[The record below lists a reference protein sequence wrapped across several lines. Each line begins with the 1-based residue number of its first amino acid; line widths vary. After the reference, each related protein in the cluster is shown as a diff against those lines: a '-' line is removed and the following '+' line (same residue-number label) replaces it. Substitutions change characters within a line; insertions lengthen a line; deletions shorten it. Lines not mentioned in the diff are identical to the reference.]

1 MTHWMCTNCGYYVR
15 AASPPNQCPTC
26 KQWCSFSNVTCY
38 RPDCGG
44 EGNIDL
50 LVAYGTRKAT
60 AGAPSQATSK
70 QVSVMEV
77 LPPVYVLGNLTEEQ
91 GLKVRSLGHTKTYEM
106 NTIICRQGSEAHEL
120 YLVEEGRVAA
130 RMELPNGAHVP
141 ITIVNSSGAFGWS
154 ALVRPYQFTATVMAL
169 SRTRVL
175 AIQRDALLAH
185 MRANPRI
192 GFLIMQ
198 DIASVIASQLRNLEL
213 EMSACPREPA
223 SPGIRAM

>member
-15 AASPPNQCPTC
+15 AANSPGQCPTC
-26 KQWCSFSNVTCY
+26 KQSCSFSDVTCY

-44 EGNIDL
+44 EGNTDL
-50 LVAYGTRKAT
+50 LAVNGIRKAT
-60 AGAPSQATSK
+60 VEAPPQATHGP
-70 QVSVMEV
+70 VSVMEV

-91 GLKVRSLGHTKTYEM
+91 GLKVRSLGHTKTYET

-120 YLVEEGRVAA
+120 YLVEEGRVAVK
-130 RMELPNGAHVP
+130 MELPNGGHAP
-141 ITIVNSSGAFGWS
+141 STIVNSSGAFGWS
-154 ALVRPYQFTATVMAL
+154 VLVRPYLFTATAMAL

-175 AIQRDALLAH
+175 AIQRDALLAY

-198 DIASVIASQLRNLEL
+198 DIASVIASRLRNLEL
-213 EMSACPREPA
+213 EVSARPREPA